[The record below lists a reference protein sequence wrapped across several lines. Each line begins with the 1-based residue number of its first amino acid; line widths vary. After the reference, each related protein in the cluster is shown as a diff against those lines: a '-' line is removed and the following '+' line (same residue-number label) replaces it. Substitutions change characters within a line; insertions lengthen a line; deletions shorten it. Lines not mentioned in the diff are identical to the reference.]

1 MMEPLTV
8 LVSGRESV
16 AAVPR
21 GYEFSLHATRS
32 IETALGARRLFVVSS
47 ATTLPSV
54 SECIS
59 MAARRHRLHGLF
71 VHNDMG
77 DNWANQIFER
87 AALRRIRNSVVH
99 RDPAVGRRILTAMSL
114 GAEEH
119 FIADATVANDRIFV
133 MDCGFR
139 IFELP
144 FDAYPSL
151 RRIPPQARDH
161 YDIILDGAYL
171 HWDDYDVDL
180 DLESIRLALDP
191 ERRAAVERR
200 RILHD
205 QAFGAAVRTFRKE
218 RGLRQSD
225 VAGLSER
232 QVRRIEQGATVTAG
246 AVDALAEAH
255 GMDAD
260 TYLNEVAERIPGL

>member
-8 LVSGRESV
+8 LLADRASV
-16 AAVPR
+16 AAIPR
-21 GYEFSLHATRS
+21 GFGSTLRSTRS
-32 IETALGARRLFVVSS
+32 IETARGARRLFVVSS
-47 ATTLPSV
+47 ATSLPSV

-59 MAARRHRLHGLF
+59 MAARHHRLHGLF

-77 DNWANQIFER
+77 DNWVNQIFER

-99 RDPAVGRRILTAMSL
+99 SNPEVGRRILKAMAL
-114 GAEEH
+114 GAEDH
-119 FIADATVANDRIFV
+119 FIADATVAHDRIFV

-139 IFELP
+139 VHEMP
-144 FDAYPSL
+144 FDTYPAL
-151 RRIPPQARDH
+151 RKIPPEWRNDWE
-161 YDIILDGAYL
+161 IILDGAYL

-180 DLESIRLALDP
+180 DLESIRLATDP
-191 ERRAAVERR
+191 ARRAAVERK

-205 QAFGAAVRTFRKE
+205 QAFGHAVRLLREE

-232 QVRRIEQGATVTAG
+232 QVRRIEKGATVTGA

-260 TYLNEVAERIPGL
+260 TYLNEVAERIPA